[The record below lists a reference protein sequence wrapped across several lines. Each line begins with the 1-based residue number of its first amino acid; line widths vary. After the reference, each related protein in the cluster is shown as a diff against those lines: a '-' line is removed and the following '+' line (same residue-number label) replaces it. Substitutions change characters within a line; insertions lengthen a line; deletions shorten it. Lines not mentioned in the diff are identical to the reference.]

1 MTDFEASSFSLGLDC
16 DLSDSE
22 PQRPALLSDDDD
34 AFETLIVDDS
44 EPEYPDSHPN
54 LKRLHRR
61 LIAATSS
68 QAELHSTAVIDDD
81 EEDINMF
88 SSQEDM
94 RTGKDQHCTHSNFSP
109 NRLEAFTNQ
118 HVKIKQIVSNA
129 LEDLPSSYR
138 YFFHDDPRIQE
149 LVRSRLSNYSP
160 LVNMLNADRDQR
172 DTSQIDYMYAQLD
185 LFFNYWV
192 TAFVT
197 RVSWLTTIDKKSST
211 SRKNSRKL
219 ETEEMLQ
226 GWVNPKAC
234 VDKATT
240 KGAVKRKGH
249 KARQTS
255 GHWLTGPEGKKVYV
269 GKSGRELTGRV
280 AYMQYKKES
289 GLGFKKVKRKSG
301 TKKKK

>member
-1 MTDFEASSFSLGLDC
+1 MTDFEAPSFSLGLDC

-22 PQRPALLSDDDD
+22 PQRPAQLSDDDD

-54 LKRLHRR
+54 LKRLRHR
-61 LIAATSS
+61 LITCATSS
-68 QAELHSTAVIDDD
+68 SPAELHFTAVIDD
-81 EEDINMF
+81 EEDINML
-88 SSQEDM
+88 SSQADR
-94 RTGKDQHCTHSNFSP
+94 RTDQHCTHSNFSP

-129 LEDLPSSYR
+129 LEDLPNSYR

-160 LVNMLNADRDQR
+160 LVNMFNADHDQPNP
-172 DTSQIDYMYAQLD
+172 SHIDYMGQFRLGESSKQA
-185 LFFNYWV
+185 
-192 TAFVT
+192 A
-197 RVSWLTTIDKKSST
+197 RSTIDKKSST

-219 ETEEMLQ
+219 ETEETPQ

-249 KARQTS
+249 KARLTA

-280 AYMQYKKES
+280 AYLQYKKES
-289 GLGFKKVKRKSG
+289 ALGFKKVKRKSG